1 MKFLHMA
8 DLHLGAPA
16 RGFVGLAPE
25 WAARLQRAI
34 PEAYDRAIDAAIAHA
49 VDFVVIAGD
58 VFDTSKPSYGD
69 YLRFFEGLEKL
80 DAAGIPSYLVAGN
93 HDPYTAW
100 ARDVER
106 LPESAHLLGVDGP
119 EFALFSRESAPECL
133 IAGRSYHN
141 QAWPADQS
149 IADGITRAA
158 AAEALGTDAPF
169 AIGIIHTGLDIDIA
183 KAPADQAE
191 LMAAGID
198 YWACGH
204 FHQPIVRPTPGNPRV
219 VFPGC
224 LQARDI
230 KETGERG
237 CYLVELE
244 RNAPPSLEFI
254 PTSSVV
260 FQQLEVD
267 VGACQTL
274 ADLVHLVQARLF
286 RENGLV
292 HCDAMV
298 VRARHADRRDRA
310 ARFPAE
316 ARHRARAAQP
326 HQRRLSRLLL
336 RRARRAHDAGRRRRK
351 QSVSPGRTRNRRR
364 RSRARN
370 GAHQLRAKRARE
382 TRNRGAV
389 LAVAPRRRIQRD
401 RRGARA
407 RPAARRRRR
416 MTRRYLQHIYVERY
430 GALADCE
437 VGPLEPGMNVVLGPN
452 EAGKST
458 ASSLVGGVLF
468 GWEDAHGVRNTYR
481 PPEGDRAGR
490 LQWDAP
496 PGELR
501 RDEDGAT
508 GDASVVADIDRA
520 TFDTLFALTADELRS
535 LRGSSDVTA
544 RLLSARLITSTPHVI
559 FSG

>member
-119 EFALFSRESAPECL
+119 EFALFSREGDSKPECL

-292 HCDAMV
+292 HCDEMV
-298 VRARHADRRDRA
+298 VRVTLTGTTALHGFLLKPDIVRELRNRINDAYPGFFCDALVVRTT
-310 ARFPAE
+310 PAE
-316 ARHRARAAQP
+316 DDENSPFPQVVREIAAEE
-326 HQRRLSRLLL
+326 
-336 RRARRAHDAGRRRRK
+336 A
-351 QSVSPGRTRNRRR
+351 
-364 RSRARN
+364 
-370 GAHQLRAKRARE
+370 ARE
-382 TRNRGAV
+382 TVLINYVQNELVKRGIAV
-389 LAVAPRRRIQRD
+389 P
-401 RRGARA
+401 
-407 RPAARRRRR
+407 
-416 MTRRYLQHIYVERY
+416 
-430 GALADCE
+430 
-437 VGPLEPGMNVVLGPN
+437 
-452 EAGKST
+452 
-458 ASSLVGGVLF
+458 SSLSRRVGEFNATAEALVL
-468 GWEDAHGVRNTYR
+468 DLLR
-481 PPEGDRAGR
+481 EGG
-490 LQWDAP
+490 
-496 PGELR
+496 
-501 RDEDGAT
+501 DE
-508 GDASVVADIDRA
+508 
-520 TFDTLFALTADELRS
+520 
-535 LRGSSDVTA
+535 
-544 RLLSARLITSTPHVI
+544 
-559 FSG
+559 